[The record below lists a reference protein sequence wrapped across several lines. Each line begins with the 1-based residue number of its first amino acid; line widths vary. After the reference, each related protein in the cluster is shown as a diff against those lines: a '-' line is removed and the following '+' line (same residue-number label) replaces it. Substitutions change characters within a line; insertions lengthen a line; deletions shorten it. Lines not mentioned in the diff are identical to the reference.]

1 MVIKMTTTHNEPASV
16 ALPPTAE
23 AVDDLANINALAEQA
38 AVDAKVTNVYIIDGL
53 LPVARVHDL
62 ETANTF
68 AKKLK
73 QGEFYASAAIIAQT
87 IEENKL
93 RLTRASLR
101 VLKDNPKITADDI
114 FQAAADRV
122 KKDGDLKKKQADIEV
137 SAGLLWEELEAFDF
151 EPQAAPPAEKEKKPR
166 AERTPKDPKKVS
178 YVEHV
183 LSHFTAVGA
192 EKTLDEL
199 VAGTSYN
206 VATIKHA
213 FYDILSPKRRHF
225 YKGVP
230 VKIIKAEGKP
240 DGTYVRVE
248 LTAEDWAAYPDGDKT
263 GQLTA

>member
-1 MVIKMTTTHNEPASV
+1 MTTTHDEPASV

-23 AVDDLANINALAEQA
+23 AVDDLANIDALAEQA

-93 RLTRASLR
+93 RLIRASLR

-137 SAGLLWEELEAFDF
+137 SAGLLWEELEASDF
-151 EPQAAPPAEKEKKPR
+151 EPQAEPPAEKEKKPR
-166 AERTPKDPKKVS
+166 AAAAPRDPKKPN
-178 YVEHV
+178 YQ
-183 LSHFTAVGA
+183 
-192 EKTLDEL
+192 
-199 VAGTSYN
+199 
-206 VATIKHA
+206 
-213 FYDILSPKRRHF
+213 
-225 YKGVP
+225 
-230 VKIIKAEGKP
+230 
-240 DGTYVRVE
+240 VRVRA
-248 LTAEDWAAYPDGDKT
+248 LFDKV
-263 GQLTA
+263 GVVVCMSWIGFGCKP